1 VRPRDVDAEATKP
14 DLVIDPQDDGTGT
27 PPRDLVLAPERAP
40 VALLS
45 VDDRVQQA
53 LALGVDGVVV
63 LPFLAMAAA
72 G

>member
-1 VRPRDVDAEATKP
+1 M
-14 DLVIDPQDDGTGT
+14 
-27 PPRDLVLAPERAP
+27 LAPERAP